1 MTKKTE
7 LTNTI
12 IFWLELILA
21 VLVPFIIC
29 WSVTSTNVLNSNFPL
44 KLLELI
50 GVIGSVIMLF
60 AGIPVGII
68 GILTTKRMK
77 KMRTATIVL
86 SILNLSIGIIE
97 IAILTLIFCAVI
109 FKGISV

>member
-68 GILTTKRMK
+68 GILTTKRTK

-86 SILNLSIGIIE
+86 SILNLSIGMIE